1 MAENAEMKIDALLKE
16 LADDVGQ
23 GTPRPGPD
31 LIARV
36 LADAAE
42 VAATS
47 PREAVTKAPTPSRRS
62 SILDVFMGWTAG
74 AVAAMA
80 VALVLGIGVGMQ
92 MEPGD
97 LPYIMEDEDM
107 LTMSDGGFLPEDV
120 L

>member
-1 MAENAEMKIDALLKE
+1 MVENAEMKMDALLKE
-16 LADDVGQ
+16 LAQDVER

-31 LIARV
+31 LMARV

-42 VAATS
+42 VAAARPQAT
-47 PREAVTKAPTPSRRS
+47 ADKAAAS
-62 SILDVFMGWTAG
+62 SQGFSIIDFLLGWTTG